1 MAATA
6 SLCSSCQYK
15 FSNKCVN
22 CGGYESGGPV
32 AKLCSGCFHSTSC
45 AKCGGYVSSG
55 ATARLC
61 SSCGY
66 KFSNK
71 CFKCGGYAS

>member
-1 MAATA
+1 MAAVA
-6 SLCSSCQYK
+6 FLCSSCQYK
-15 FSNKCVN
+15 LNNKCLN
-22 CGGYESGGPV
+22 CGGYASGGPA
-32 AKLCSGCFHSTSC
+32 AKLCANCSRGGC
-45 AKCGGYVSSG
+45 AKCGGYVSTG

-66 KFSNK
+66 QFSNK